1 MFIDKKVP
9 FVEQQEQSDC
19 GLCCLAMVS
28 RYYGK
33 HLTLLDIQELYQNG
47 RNGISL
53 QALKEIAGN
62 IGLDVK
68 VYNAPSEKLFQCHL
82 PAIIHWKGHH
92 FVVLEKVSKKGYT
105 IVDPSQGRITIEPEE
120 FKEFFSGLIMC
131 LKPSKLFSKKKEKN
145 LWIPYLKLLS
155 SKRKLV
161 LYLLCFSILLQVLL
175 LSTPILTN
183 YTIDSII
190 IPGDFELINVLIAI
204 MTILVVFQVLFTFL
218 RARLVVVLR
227 NHLDLEMMTKFMSH
241 LLYLPYGFF
250 QRRSFGD
257 LMFRANSNI
266 MIRQTLS
273 NQALAG
279 VLDST
284 LLVVFTF
291 YLFYQSPFLTI
302 MITAIGMLYFLMIFV
317 ATKRLHQITKEELS
331 KRTKVQWHQ
340 SEMIYGILG
349 VKMAGLEA
357 NMFQTWETYYLEQL
371 EAIKKKDYY
380 AANLETLIFAIRTT
394 APFLVLGVG
403 TIQVLNNSMSLGS
416 MVAFFTL
423 TVTYFTMLGS
433 LATSFSEFSKM
444 KAYIERVVDI
454 LERPEEKNGERRI
467 ERLKGN
473 ITVENLSFSY
483 NENPEEE
490 LFLEN
495 IKLDIEAGEKI
506 AIVGKSG
513 SGKTTVANLLIGLY
527 EPIKGEV
534 YFDDIPLS
542 EIDKSTLRKK
552 VGVVP
557 QDIHFF
563 NRSVM
568 ENITMYSPS
577 AQLEDVKEAAKL
589 AKIHDDISSLPMGYN
604 TMISEFGTNFSGG
617 QKQRIA
623 LARALINKPSIL
635 LLDEATSSLDTIV
648 EKEIDEILSDLDCT
662 RIVIAHRL
670 STVKNADKI
679 FVLDNGKIVEIGT
692 HNDLLRKQGYYY
704 ELIFNYDEKSM
715 IAT

>member
-1 MFIDKKVP
+1 
-9 FVEQQEQSDC
+9 
-19 GLCCLAMVS
+19 
-28 RYYGK
+28 
-33 HLTLLDIQELYQNG
+33 
-47 RNGISL
+47 
-53 QALKEIAGN
+53 
-62 IGLDVK
+62 
-68 VYNAPSEKLFQCHL
+68 
-82 PAIIHWKGHH
+82 
-92 FVVLEKVSKKGYT
+92 
-105 IVDPSQGRITIEPEE
+105 
-120 FKEFFSGLIMC
+120 
-131 LKPSKLFSKKKEKN
+131 
-145 LWIPYLKLLS
+145 
-155 SKRKLV
+155 
-161 LYLLCFSILLQVLL
+161 
-175 LSTPILTN
+175 
-183 YTIDSII
+183 
-190 IPGDFELINVLIAI
+190 
-204 MTILVVFQVLFTFL
+204 
-218 RARLVVVLR
+218 
-227 NHLDLEMMTKFMSH
+227 
-241 LLYLPYGFF
+241 
-250 QRRSFGD
+250 
-257 LMFRANSNI
+257 
-266 MIRQTLS
+266 
-273 NQALAG
+273 
-279 VLDST
+279 
-284 LLVVFTF
+284 
-291 YLFYQSPFLTI
+291 
-302 MITAIGMLYFLMIFV
+302 
-317 ATKRLHQITKEELS
+317 
-331 KRTKVQWHQ
+331 
-340 SEMIYGILG
+340 
-349 VKMAGLEA
+349 
-357 NMFQTWETYYLEQL
+357 
-371 EAIKKKDYY
+371 
-380 AANLETLIFAIRTT
+380 
-394 APFLVLGVG
+394 
-403 TIQVLNNSMSLGS
+403 
-416 MVAFFTL
+416 VAFFTL

-534 YFDDIPLS
+534 YFDDIALS